1 MVSQEKRMRT
11 LKMVVNLERRHVG
24 EEAYFLASCRCVQ
37 RRQGIH
43 EMLRRHEIN

>member
-24 EEAYFLASCRCVQ
+24 EEAYFVGVCKGDREFMKC
-37 RRQGIH
+37 
-43 EMLRRHEIN
+43 